1 MGYYWTSKIYD
12 IARGSETEKAP
23 DRTHKSKVAIVVAE
37 IWQTGENLKS
47 ALGPSGGIFLARL
60 ALSKISRE
68 TVST

>member
-1 MGYYWTSKIYD
+1 MASARESK
-12 IARGSETEKAP
+12 TEKPP
-23 DRTHKSKVAIVVAE
+23 DQTQESKEAIAVAE